1 MRTRIQKLLYRSKIN
16 HRNNSECMNKN
27 IFRAVRATTFLIAIF
42 ILMLE
47 SVSAQNYPGYR
58 FLRRV
63 RGIKL
68 TESKIVEIQLF
79 EDSNNLVATYR
90 ERKNMFIAFTKLG
103 SWDKVNEF
111 RIDDNAYLHASYFSE
126 DGKSFYLNT
135 DIYKLIYLKIDLE
148 KGITDTLECA
158 QTPGGCASVDTKLP
172 STEVK
177 SKNGYFIYVRDEAH
191 PNDIMVY
198 MDNIQFENV
207 RKEME
212 EALKREVVIREVK
225 EKLENDARKVQGPLP
240 TTATRNSDTDEEPV
254 VAQAKPA
261 QVKPAPVK
269 PSPTY
274 QITQEDILT
283 LMNTGRFE
291 KGGMVMTLSPGLKVK
306 VDNSTV
312 STLDKPSATLKSGD
326 IIKLQ
331 NIEFAQG
338 KSELSTSSYIEL
350 DKLVSLLK
358 SKPTLQIQINGHTN
372 NVGTQN
378 MRISEERAKAVME
391 YVIGKGIAPTR
402 LRYRGFGDTQPI
414 ASNDNEEGLARNRRV
429 EIEIIQQ

>member
-1 MRTRIQKLLYRSKIN
+1 
-16 HRNNSECMNKN
+16 MNKN
-27 IFRAVRATTFLIAIF
+27 IFRTIRTTSVLATVFV
-42 ILMLE
+42 LMLGTL
-47 SVSAQNYPGYR
+47 SAQEYPGFR

-79 EDSNNLVATYR
+79 EESNNLVATYR
-90 ERKNMFIAFTKLG
+90 ERKNMFVAFTKLG

-111 RIDDNAYLHASYFSE
+111 RIDDNAYLSSSYFSE

-135 DIYKLIYLKIDLE
+135 DIYKLLYKKIDLE

-158 QTPGGCASVDTKLP
+158 KTPRGCSSVEPKMP

-177 SKNGYFIYVRDEAH
+177 SQNGYFVYVRDEAH
-191 PNDIMVY
+191 PNDILVY

-207 RKEME
+207 RKAME

-240 TTATRNSDTDEEPV
+240 SSATRSSEVEEEPKTAAAP
-254 VAQAKPA
+254 VAAAKPVPAKPVPVKPVPVEKPA
-261 QVKPAPVK
+261 Q
-269 PSPTY
+269 TY
-274 QITQEDILT
+274 QITQDDILT

-291 KGGMVMTLSPGLKVK
+291 KGGTVMTLSPGLKIK

-312 STLDKPSATLKSGD
+312 STLNKPSAAYKSGD
-326 IIKLQ
+326 IIKLE

-338 KSELSTSSYIEL
+338 KSELSPSSYPEL
-350 DKLVSLLK
+350 DKLITMLK
-358 SKPTLQIQINGHTN
+358 SKPTMQIQINGHTN
-372 NVGTQN
+372 NVGTHN
-378 MRISEERAKAVME
+378 MKISEERAKAVMD
-391 YVIGKGIAPTR
+391 YVIGKGIAPNR
-402 LRYRGFGDTQPI
+402 LRFRGFGDSQPI
-414 ASNDNEEGLARNRRV
+414 ASNDTEEGLAKNRRV
-429 EIEIIQQ
+429 EIEVVQQ

>member
-1 MRTRIQKLLYRSKIN
+1 MRTVSLL
-16 HRNNSECMNKN
+16 
-27 IFRAVRATTFLIAIF
+27 ATIF
-42 ILMLE
+42 ILMLGTLA
-47 SVSAQNYPGYR
+47 AQEYPGYR

-68 TESKIVEIQLF
+68 TDSKIVEIQLF
-79 EDSNNLVATYR
+79 EESNNLVATYR

-111 RIDDNAYLHASYFSE
+111 RIDDNAYLSTSYFSE

-135 DIYKLIYLKIDLE
+135 DIYKLLYKKIDLE

-158 QTPGGCASVDTKLP
+158 KTPRGCSSIEPKLP

-177 SKNGYFIYVRDEAH
+177 SQNGYFVFVRDEAH
-191 PNDIMVY
+191 PNDILVY

-207 RKEME
+207 RKAME

-240 TTATRNSDTDEEPV
+240 KTATRSSDTEEEPKAAAPAA
-254 VAQAKPA
+254 VAAAKPA
-261 QVKPAPVK
+261 APKPVAAKPAE
-269 PSPTY
+269 TY

-291 KGGMVMTLSPGLKVK
+291 KGGTVMTLSPGLKIK

-312 STLDKPSATLKSGD
+312 STLTKPSAAFKSGD
-326 IIKLQ
+326 IIKLE

-338 KSELSTSSYIEL
+338 KSELSPSSYAEL
-350 DKLVSLLK
+350 DKLVAMLK
-358 SKPTLQIQINGHTN
+358 SKPTMQIQINGHTN
-372 NVGTQN
+372 NVGTHN
-378 MRISEERAKAVME
+378 MKISEERAKAVMD
-391 YVIGKGIAPTR
+391 YVIGKGIAPNR
-402 LRYRGFGDTQPI
+402 LRFRGFGDSQPI
-414 ASNDNEEGLARNRRV
+414 ASNSTEEGLAKNRRV
-429 EIEIIQQ
+429 EIEVIQQ

>member
-1 MRTRIQKLLYRSKIN
+1 M
-16 HRNNSECMNKN
+16 
-27 IFRAVRATTFLIAIF
+27 
-42 ILMLE
+42 MLE
-47 SVSAQNYPGYR
+47 SVSAQNYAGYR

-68 TESKIVEIQLF
+68 TDSKIVEIQLY

-90 ERKNMFIAFTKLG
+90 ERKNLFIAFTKLG

-111 RIDDNAYLHASYFSE
+111 RIMDNAYLHASYFSE
-126 DGKSFYLNT
+126 DGKSFFLNT
-135 DIYKLIYLKIDLE
+135 DMYKLVYLKIDME
-148 KGITDTLECA
+148 KGITDTLQCA
-158 QTPGGCASVDTKLP
+158 QTPRGCSSVDQKMP
-172 STEVK
+172 ATEVK

-191 PNDIMVY
+191 PNDILVY

-207 RKEME
+207 RKAME

-225 EKLENDARKVQGPLP
+225 EKLENDARKTQGPLP
-240 TTATRNSDTDEEPV
+240 KTATRTTDTDEEPKT
-254 VAQAKPA
+254 ATAAPAAKPVPA
-261 QVKPAPVK
+261 KPL
-269 PSPTY
+269 PSY

-291 KGGMVMTLSPGLKVK
+291 KGGISMSLSPGLKVK

-312 STLDKPSATLKSGD
+312 SSLSKPSATYKSGD
-326 IIKLQ
+326 IIKLD

-338 KSELSTSSYIEL
+338 KSELSPSSYPEL
-350 DKLVSLLK
+350 DKLVALLK

-372 NVGTQN
+372 NVGTHN
-378 MRISEERAKAVME
+378 MKISEERAKSVMD
-391 YVIGKGIAPTR
+391 YIIGKGIPPTR
-402 LRYRGFGDTQPI
+402 LRHRGFGDTQPI
-414 ASNDNEEGLARNRRV
+414 ASNETEEGLARNRRV

>member
-1 MRTRIQKLLYRSKIN
+1 
-16 HRNNSECMNKN
+16 MNKN
-27 IFRAVRATTFLIAIF
+27 IFRTIRTTSLLATVC
-42 ILMLE
+42 ILMFGTL
-47 SVSAQNYPGYR
+47 SAQEYPGFR

-79 EDSNNLVATYR
+79 EESNNLVATYR

-111 RIDDNAYLHASYFSE
+111 RIDDNAYLSSSYFSD
-126 DGKSFYLNT
+126 DGKYFYLNT
-135 DIYKLIYLKIDLE
+135 DIYKLIYKKIDLE

-158 QTPGGCASVDTKLP
+158 KTPRGCSSVEPKLP

-177 SKNGYFIYVRDEAH
+177 SQNGYFVYVRDEAH
-191 PNDIMVY
+191 PNDILVY

-207 RKEME
+207 RKAME

-240 TTATRNSDTDEEPV
+240 STATRNVENEDDPKTTATAVTKP
-254 VAQAKPA
+254 ATTKPA
-261 QVKPAPVK
+261 QAEKPA
-269 PSPTY
+269 PTY

-291 KGGMVMTLSPGLKVK
+291 KGGTVMTLSPGLKIK

-312 STLDKPSATLKSGD
+312 STLNKPSAAYKSGD
-326 IIKLQ
+326 IIKLE

-338 KSELSTSSYIEL
+338 KSELSPSSYPEL
-350 DKLVSLLK
+350 DKLITMLK
-358 SKPTLQIQINGHTN
+358 NKPTMQIQINGHTN
-372 NVGTQN
+372 NVGTHN
-378 MRISEERAKAVME
+378 MKISEERAKAVMD
-391 YVIGKGIAPTR
+391 YVIGKGIAPNR
-402 LRYRGFGDTQPI
+402 LRYRGFGDSQPI
-414 ASNDNEEGLARNRRV
+414 ASNNTEEGLAKNRRV
-429 EIEIIQQ
+429 EIEVVQQ